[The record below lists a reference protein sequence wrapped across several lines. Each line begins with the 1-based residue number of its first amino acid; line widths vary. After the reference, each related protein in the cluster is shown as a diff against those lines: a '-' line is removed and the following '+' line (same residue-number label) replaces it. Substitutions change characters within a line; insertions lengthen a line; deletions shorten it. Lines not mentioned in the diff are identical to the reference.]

1 MGYVRTPAVP
11 PLTSGATCDNCDAE
25 IDTLGFSHA
34 IDALEIFT
42 SGGYGQ
48 FYDGNLSDGVFCD
61 ICAKRLVEAFPGIQ
75 KIIDRAIT

>member
-34 IDALEIFT
+34 IDAL
-42 SGGYGQ
+42 
-48 FYDGNLSDGVFCD
+48 
-61 ICAKRLVEAFPGIQ
+61 
-75 KIIDRAIT
+75 